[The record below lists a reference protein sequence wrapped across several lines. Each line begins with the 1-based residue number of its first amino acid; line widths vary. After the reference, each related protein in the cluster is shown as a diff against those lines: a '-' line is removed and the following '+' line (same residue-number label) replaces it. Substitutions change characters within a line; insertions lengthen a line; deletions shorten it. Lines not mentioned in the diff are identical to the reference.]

1 MAYHF
6 EVGSDLYVAGRDEDG
21 QDYTAE
27 LYFVTATAADG
38 TRYRHGTSFPGCS
51 VERDCDDD
59 GYPIT
64 CFMDIREFA
73 IEEAQRLI
81 DHIEQT
87 GGKIDLLRWWPM
99 ESVYGSAAYVRND
112 EELDQ
117 IMRERQ
123 EA

>member
-6 EVGSDLYVAGRDEDG
+6 EIASDLFVAGRTEDG
-21 QDYTAE
+21 EDYTAE
-27 LYFVTATAADG
+27 VYYVTATAADG

-51 VERDCDDD
+51 VESDSDEY

-73 IEEAQRLI
+73 IEEAQCLI

-87 GGKIDLLRWWPM
+87 GGKIDLLRWWQM
-99 ESVYGSAAYVRND
+99 ESVYGSDAYVRND
-112 EELDQ
+112 EEFDQ
-117 IMRERQ
+117 LMRERQ